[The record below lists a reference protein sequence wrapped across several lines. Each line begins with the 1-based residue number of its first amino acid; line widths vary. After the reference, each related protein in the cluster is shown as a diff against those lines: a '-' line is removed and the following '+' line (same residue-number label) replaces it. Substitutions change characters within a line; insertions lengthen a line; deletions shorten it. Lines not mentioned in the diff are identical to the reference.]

1 MALAKLESLNLVLKL
16 RQREVLMRTT
26 LVLGSLST
34 FNVRC
39 GETRKPLTLQAR
51 RSPPSDGV
59 VEVFHKRFYGPRVFG
74 RAGT

>member
-1 MALAKLESLNLVLKL
+1 
-16 RQREVLMRTT
+16 MRTT
-26 LVLGSLST
+26 LVFGSLST
-34 FNVRC
+34 SNVRC

-59 VEVFHKRFYGPRVFG
+59 VEVFYRRFYGPRVFG